1 MLQPIYSRRLLF
13 WLFAAYWLGLASFA
27 AGWFDWRWQAEAGEL
42 RGLHRL
48 LGERAARWALLCGGG
63 ALMIAI
69 VWLIW

>member
-1 MLQPIYSRRLLF
+1 F

-27 AGWFDWRWQAEAGEL
+27 AGWFDWRWRTEAGEL

-48 LGERAARWALLCGGG
+48 LGERAARWALLGGGG
-63 ALMIAI
+63 AMMIAI